1 MVLVVNY
8 GGNMDNILK
17 VIGAVFVGLLLVGGV
32 ALLGAYPT
40 KWIVNYLF
48 TSNTLVGLFGITQ
61 LTFWKA
67 FWLNWLCASLF
78 KSVNTQK

>member
-1 MVLVVNY
+1 
-8 GGNMDNILK
+8 MDNVLK
-17 VIGAVFVGLLLVGGV
+17 VIGAVFIGLLLVGGV

-48 TSNTLVGLFGITQ
+48 TSSVIASLFGVAQ

-67 FWLNWLCASLF
+67 FWLNWLCAVLF
-78 KSVNTQK
+78 KSTNTSSTSK